1 MSKTFSLISTAMVC
15 LANGDAKTK
24 ASFPGIGFLTFD
36 DIDLVISRLR
46 RSYLTPVIAG
56 SIRVADVFACRIF
69 DIDRDVVLITD
80 LGRA

>member
-1 MSKTFSLISTAMVC
+1 MSKTFSLISMVIVC
-15 LANGDAKTK
+15 LVNCDPKTK
-24 ASFPGIGFLTFD
+24 ATFPGVGLLAFD
-36 DIDLVISRLR
+36 NGDLIISRVGWR
-46 RSYLTPVIAG
+46 YLTPIIAG

>member
-1 MSKTFSLISTAMVC
+1 MSKTFSLNSLAIVC

-56 SIRVADVFACRIF
+56 SVGVAYIVACWIF
-69 DIDRDVVLITD
+69 DIDRDVV
-80 LGRA
+80 